1 VRWERGRAIFTKWVA
16 AYKLAADCTLGT
28 GDAPVAMLQGLSET
42 LHHIYL
48 QEIDMAGGLMT
59 QDDLVSLLQASA
71 ALYVL
76 GLRSELKR
84 LSFVRARTPLFGG
97 YASYVILE
105 HMHICSLMLYEID
118 LDEGVEYPDVLKNVC
133 GSAALLA
140 AASSVA
146 NSGSLVDWHKGDSW
160 TVLSEL
166 IGFSAAFSW

>member
-1 VRWERGRAIFTKWVA
+1 MVGGVVDDGGGGYAVPCGTHYPCRYVCGIEKGQLVRWERGRAIFTKWVA

-28 GDAPVAMLQGLSET
+28 GDASVAMLQGLSET

-59 QDDLVSLLQASA
+59 QYDLVSLLQASA

-97 YASYVILE
+97 YASYVTLE
-105 HMHICSLMLYEID
+105 HMYICD
-118 LDEGVEYPDVLKNVC
+118 P
-133 GSAALLA
+133 
-140 AASSVA
+140 
-146 NSGSLVDWHKGDSW
+146 
-160 TVLSEL
+160 TQ
-166 IGFSAAFSW
+166 